1 MWFDWFLIKKPC
13 TFHGL
18 IYGVSRKYLGS
29 IPDFPLHIKFK
40 SAIKKIITVTINTGL
55 VIQLY

>member
-1 MWFDWFLIKKPC
+1 M
-13 TFHGL
+13 GL
-18 IYGVSRKYLGS
+18 FMEYLGS